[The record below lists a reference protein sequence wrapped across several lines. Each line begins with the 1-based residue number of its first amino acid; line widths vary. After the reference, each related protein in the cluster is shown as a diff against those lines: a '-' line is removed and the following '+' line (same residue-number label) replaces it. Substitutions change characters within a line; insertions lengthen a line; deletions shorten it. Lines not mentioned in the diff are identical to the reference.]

1 MFLIWNSE
9 NSYLLAVVRIKCD
22 KPSAGVGEY
31 SQAVGKLLHQGGHAG
46 EGEDGQH
53 SKWKLG
59 RVRKKGLKGPA
70 SEHSEE
76 GRNRPGLQS
85 PLLHCATLGKSPN
98 HSEPVSPHPLLP
110 LCVLVSQLCLTLWNP
125 TNDSLPGFSVH
136 GISQAKINSVQ
147 SVSRVRLF
155 VTPWTA
161 AHQASLSIT
170 NSRSLLKLMSID
182 SVMPS

>member
-76 GRNRPGLQS
+76 GRSRPGLQS
-85 PLLHCATLGKSPN
+85 PLLHIKLTITFRSVRSCGHCLSLGPRCSPFCL
-98 HSEPVSPHPLLP
+98 SLPRTELPWLLP
-110 LCVLVSQLCLTLWNP
+110 
-125 TNDSLPGFSVH
+125 DSHPFL
-136 GISQAKINSVQ
+136 AKGTCINY
-147 SVSRVRLF
+147 L
-155 VTPWTA
+155 
-161 AHQASLSIT
+161 LSI
-170 NSRSLLKLMSID
+170 
-182 SVMPS
+182 